1 MVVTFK
7 EEYLKSLYEEGV
19 SNDKKHRFQSD
30 IIIRYQKVINFIKS
44 SSTIED
50 LWNIKS
56 LRYEVLKGDKAG
68 RSAVSVNMQ
77 YRVEFTV
84 NKIEEEPILT
94 ICNILEL
101 NNHYK

>member
-1 MVVTFK
+1 MLSLQNFVV
-7 EEYLKSLYEEGV
+7 
-19 SNDKKHRFQSD
+19 
-30 IIIRYQKVINFIKS
+30 
-44 SSTIED
+44 
-50 LWNIKS
+50 LWRDIKS

-68 RSAVSVNMQ
+68 RSSVSVNMQ

-84 NKIEEEPILT
+84 KTTEEEPILT